1 MGIFERCLMQNCM
14 CFQGAISVNR
24 RQLASSLDFDFT
36 ISRSLS
42 DFNCAFVSLIYSF
55 FFFSFLSSTC
65 KGAGQWECTAQDC
78 DGMYKLNP

>member
-24 RQLASSLDFDFT
+24 RQLAGSLDFDFT

-55 FFFSFLSSTC
+55 FFFLFCLALAKELDSGNVLHRTVMV
-65 KGAGQWECTAQDC
+65 CTS
-78 DGMYKLNP
+78 